1 MLSFL
6 NRLALAVNQAMTTIH
21 KTTVHKKFIF
31 NHFTFYM
38 RGSINSEHSKR
49 SPHTTQTSHT

>member
-1 MLSFL
+1 
-6 NRLALAVNQAMTTIH
+6 MTTIH
-21 KTTVHKKFIF
+21 KTTIHKKFIF

-38 RGSINSEHSKR
+38 RDSINSEHSKR